1 MTTENEMA
9 ALERQARENLTLSP
23 KQLVSFLKQAMAL
36 RRNLKL
42 RRKQQQKRQEQ
53 CMHSK

>member
-1 MTTENEMA
+1 MKKDDLSVFEET
-9 ALERQARENLTLSP
+9 ARKNLKLSP
-23 KQLVSFLKQAMAL
+23 KKMEAFIREGIAL

-42 RRKQQQKRQEQ
+42 RQKQQKERQKK

>member
-1 MTTENEMA
+1 MTDSEMT
-9 ALERQARENLTLSP
+9 ALEKQIRENLSLSP
-23 KQLVSFLKQAMAL
+23 KRLATFLKQAMAL

-42 RRKQQQKRQEQ
+42 RQKQQAERRKK